1 MKSGN
6 IIFNSILAIAV
17 IVLYILHFTAKPQ
30 GPVFVSASDSTILSS
45 AQPFATAYVNG
56 DSLLENYEYFKNAK
70 KDFEAKT
77 LRTEK
82 QIEAKRGVLEREFA
96 NYQQTGASMTA
107 DQRAKVEESLMR
119 KEQELRLFS
128 ENEAAKLQEEQN
140 KFNEQLFDKV
150 SDYLKEHTKDKSY
163 KMVMN
168 FTKGSGI
175 LYANDSLNI
184 TSEVLKGLNEQYKSK
199 KK

>member
-30 GPVFVSASDSTILSS
+30 GPVFVSASDSTILS

-96 NYQQTGASMTA
+96 NYQQTGASMTP

-128 ENEAAKLQEEQN
+128 ENEGSKLQEEQN

>member
-6 IIFNSILAIAV
+6 IIFNSIIAIAV
-17 IVLYILHFTAKPQ
+17 IVLYVLHFTTKPQ
-30 GPVFVSASDSTILSS
+30 GPVFVNASDSTILS

-70 KDFEAKT
+70 KEFEAKT

-107 DQRAKVEESLMR
+107 DQRAKVEE
-119 KEQELRLFS
+119 
-128 ENEAAKLQEEQN
+128 
-140 KFNEQLFDKV
+140 
-150 SDYLKEHTKDKSY
+150 
-163 KMVMN
+163 
-168 FTKGSGI
+168 
-175 LYANDSLNI
+175 
-184 TSEVLKGLNEQYKSK
+184 
-199 KK
+199 